1 MMSHEEFE
9 ALISKGDL
17 IRDLQANRFD
27 RRTLLR
33 LSAVGGASLFL
44 ASCSSSGGSS
54 SSGKSGQLT
63 VSQQADVDSLFP
75 LSTDLTESRNI
86 YGLMFDPLLRKDKNG
101 KPTGVIAERWG
112 RTSDTT
118 WRFHL
123 RKGLKFWDGSPVT
136 ADDVVFSLNYMRDPK
151 KYVGASRLASW
162 KDVIKVDEATVDV
175 QTKTPDPLVLTA
187 ILDLSYVVS
196 QKYIT
201 DHDEQYVATKPLGS
215 GPYKLK
221 EWTRSDHLTV
231 VANEDYWE
239 GTPTIKTVVYRP
251 IPDANTR
258 IAALTTGGVDFISSL
273 DLSQIDR
280 VNSSGSTVA
289 VTAPDDRAWYI
300 GLQMN
305 QNKALAD
312 VRVRQAMNYAVD
324 KEAILKRFFQGLGKP
339 LNSPVF
345 ESEFGYPDTVAP
357 YPYDPDK
364 AKSLLSDAGY
374 ASGFTVSFDIAD
386 TWKDASLAASQYLS
400 DVGIKVN
407 NNVQDFNRFI
417 DQMFKFQLGDL
428 YTIAVHN
435 PDLNAGTIYQET
447 MLTNGSYNFNKFTD
461 PQVDAWIKS
470 ATTTFDEEQQQT
482 LYNQIGSRVH
492 DLAPWL
498 YLFNSNVAWGLRKGI
513 QWKGRTDGV
522 IDPYHDIT
530 L

>member
-1 MMSHEEFE
+1 
-9 ALISKGDL
+9 
-17 IRDLQANRFD
+17 
-27 RRTLLR
+27 
-33 LSAVGGASLFL
+33 
-44 ASCSSSGGSS
+44 
-54 SSGKSGQLT
+54 
-63 VSQQADVDSLFP
+63 
-75 LSTDLTESRNI
+75 
-86 YGLMFDPLLRKDKNG
+86 
-101 KPTGVIAERWG
+101 
-112 RTSDTT
+112 
-118 WRFHL
+118 
-123 RKGLKFWDGSPVT
+123 
-136 ADDVVFSLNYMRDPK
+136 
-151 KYVGASRLASW
+151 
-162 KDVIKVDEATVDV
+162 
-175 QTKTPDPLVLTA
+175 
-187 ILDLSYVVS
+187 
-196 QKYIT
+196 
-201 DHDEQYVATKPLGS
+201 
-215 GPYKLK
+215 
-221 EWTRSDHLTV
+221 
-231 VANEDYWE
+231 
-239 GTPTIKTVVYRP
+239 
-251 IPDANTR
+251 
-258 IAALTTGGVDFISSL
+258 
-273 DLSQIDR
+273 
-280 VNSSGSTVA
+280 
-289 VTAPDDRAWYI
+289 
-300 GLQMN
+300 
-305 QNKALAD
+305 